1 MRFMTQYV
9 RRVNGGAGG
18 GRDGGGR
25 VHRFTQGLTFNTSL
39 SHFVREVTHF
49 GSNESSDSL
58 RVFCVCN
65 ENGSIFA

>member
-25 VHRFTQGLTFNTSL
+25 AHRLTHKIVKNGQSLRCHCVKSL
-39 SHFVREVTHF
+39 SPTGLIFHTH
-49 GSNESSDSL
+49 
-58 RVFCVCN
+58 CN
-65 ENGSIFA
+65 EWYI